1 LLFKVERSALLKPL
15 QLVAGLVGGRPTQ
28 PIFNNVLIRVDGNGL
43 TLTTT
48 DLEVEMVARVDTV
61 SVDEQGATTVPAR
74 KLLDICRGLPDDA
87 VIQFLVKKDRL
98 HLSSGKGKYLLSVL
112 SAADFP
118 TIESWQNKI
127 EFSIAHQSLKGL
139 IEASQFAMASQDVR
153 YYLNGMLF
161 EFDGNSIKAVATDG
175 HRLALS
181 QCQHEQSIAETQIIV
196 PRKGVLEMLKLLDL
210 GEQPCSISVGE
221 NNIRVATSQVIF
233 TCKLVDGRFPDYNRV
248 IPKSIDK
255 YVTVT
260 KNELKQAFTRAAIL
274 SNEKF
279 RGVRLLLAPNLLTI
293 TANNPEQEQAEELLD
308 VDYQGESLEIG
319 FNVSYILDV
328 LNNYH
333 GEQVTLC
340 LGDSNSS
347 ALIEDKNN
355 FNALHVVMPMRL

>member
-1 LLFKVERSALLKPL
+1 MLFKVERSALIKPL
-15 QLVAGLVGGRPTQ
+15 QLVAGLVGGRPSQ
-28 PIFNNVLIRVDGNGL
+28 PIFNNVLIRVDENGL
-43 TLTTT
+43 SLTTT
-48 DLEVEMVARVDTV
+48 DLEVEMVARVDTLLV
-61 SVDEQGATTVPAR
+61 ENLGATTVPAR
-74 KLLDICRGLPDDA
+74 KLLDICRGLPEA
-87 VIQFLVKKDRL
+87 AQIQFALKNDRL
-98 HLSSGKGKYLLSVL
+98 HLSSGKGRYLLSVL
-112 SAADFP
+112 PAADFP
-118 TIESWQNKI
+118 TIESWQNEI
-127 EFSIAHQSLKGL
+127 EFSIAHKALKGL

-161 EFDGNSIKAVATDG
+161 EFCGGLLKAVATDG

-181 QCQHEQSIAETQIIV
+181 QYALQQQVSDTQIIV

-210 GEQPCSISVGE
+210 GDELCSISVGE
-221 NNIRVATSQVIF
+221 NNIRVANSQVIF

-248 IPKSIDK
+248 IPRNIDK
-255 YVTVT
+255 YLTVD

-279 RGVRLLLAPNLLTI
+279 RGVRLLLSTNLLTI

-308 VDYQGESLEIG
+308 IEYQGGELEIG

-328 LNNYH
+328 LNNYR

-347 ALIEDKNN
+347 ALIEDKANYD
-355 FNALHVVMPMRL
+355 ALHVVMPMRL